1 MGSQCSRQSSRFCW
15 RRIPLEGLQRLRR
28 ERMTHPQVM
37 KTNQAQKCCRQL
49 DGALKVHI
57 GRLSAKGMRTNILKW
72 GRRMQI
78 STRAWVSNM
87 QMSTLVL
94 VRPMR
99 ISTLVLVGLTQ
110 TSTDASH
117 RELNRS
123 FFVNMPPTAS
133 MRAVHMEAHSARRFC
148 VQVAENLFLL
158 NQQSVLNP
166 YTECTEAAT
175 YAEACTQR

>member
-1 MGSQCSRQSSRFCW
+1 MGSGLLSYRFRQSSRFCW
-15 RRIPLEGLQRLRR
+15 RRIPLEGLQRFRKK
-28 ERMTHPQVM
+28 RMLHPQAM
-37 KTNQAQKCCRQL
+37 KTNQAQRCCKQL

-78 STRAWVSNM
+78 STLAWVSNM
-87 QMSTLVL
+87 QIITLVL

-99 ISTLVLVGLTQ
+99 INTLVLVGLTQ

-133 MRAVHMEAHSARRFC
+133 MRSVNLEAHSERRFC
-148 VQVAENLFLL
+148 VHAAKYLL
-158 NQQSVLNP
+158 
-166 YTECTEAAT
+166 
-175 YAEACTQR
+175 

>member
-1 MGSQCSRQSSRFCW
+1 MG
-15 RRIPLEGLQRLRR
+15 
-28 ERMTHPQVM
+28 VM
-37 KTNQAQKCCRQL
+37 KTNQAQKCCKQL

-78 STRAWVSNM
+78 STRTWVSNM

-94 VRPMR
+94 VRPMQ

-117 RELNRS
+117 RQLNRS

-133 MRAVHMEAHSARRFC
+133 RRAVHLEAHSERRRFC
-148 VQVAENLFLL
+148 VQVAKYLLWL
-158 NQQSVLNP
+158 NQQSVLDP
-166 YTECTEAAT
+166 CTECTETAT
-175 YAEACTQR
+175 YTEA